1 MSDGFLTRWSHRKRA
16 ATAATETKSSPTS
29 SPADSGDAAGTA
41 TEVQDG
47 SCVGLSSA
55 AAEPADRPFD
65 PLSLPSLESI
75 TADTD
80 IRGFL
85 AAGVPS
91 ELARAALHR
100 AWTADPKIRDFVGL
114 ADYDWDFN
122 APGAMAGFGPLE
134 VTDELRRVAVQM
146 ISGMPV
152 QDQTSEIDPASGQDP
167 PEPAPGRPTRPTGV
181 TDDPGIAQKAPTAAP
196 QMSREA
202 DDLGGGDRADG
213 AAQRQQTCAP
223 EISQLIVRRRHGGAL
238 PK

>member
-1 MSDGFLTRWSHRKRA
+1 MSDDFFTRWSHRKRA
-16 ATAATETKSSPTS
+16 ATAATETRTSATS
-29 SPADSGDAAGTA
+29 SQADSGDAAGA
-41 TEVQDG
+41 ASDAQSG
-47 SCVGLSSA
+47 NCAGLPGA

-91 ELARAALHR
+91 ELARAALRR

-134 VTDELRRVAVQM
+134 VTDELRRIAVRM

-152 QDQTSEIDPASGQDP
+152 QDQTSGIDPASGQDLS
-167 PEPAPGRPTRPTGV
+167 EPAPGPPARSAGV
-181 TDDPGIAQKAPTAAP
+181 TDDPGIAQKAPTVAP

-202 DDLGGGDRADG
+202 DDLGGGDQADG
-213 AAQRQQTCAP
+213 AAQPQQTCAP
-223 EISQLIVRRRHGGAL
+223 EISQLIVRRSHGGAL

>member
-1 MSDGFLTRWSHRKRA
+1 VSDGFLTRWSHRKLGA
-16 ATAATETKSSPTS
+16 AAATETKSSATS
-29 SPADSGDAAGTA
+29 PQADSADAAGAA
-41 TEVQDG
+41 TDTLSG
-47 SCVGLSSA
+47 NCAGLPGA
-55 AAEPADRPFD
+55 AAEPAGPRFD
-65 PLSLPSLESI
+65 PLSVPSLESI

-91 ELARAALHR
+91 ELARAALRR
-100 AWTADPKIRDFVGL
+100 AWTADPKIRNFVGL

-134 VTDELRRVAVQM
+134 VTDELRRVAVQV

-152 QDQTSEIDPASGQDP
+152 QDQTSGIDPASGQDMS
-167 PEPAPGRPTRPTGV
+167 EPAHGPPARPTGV
-181 TDDPGIAQKAPTAAP
+181 TDDPGIAQKAPTVAP
-196 QMSREA
+196 RISRQA

-213 AAQRQQTCAP
+213 AAQPQQTCAP
-223 EISQLIVRRRHGGAL
+223 EISQLIVRRSHGGAL